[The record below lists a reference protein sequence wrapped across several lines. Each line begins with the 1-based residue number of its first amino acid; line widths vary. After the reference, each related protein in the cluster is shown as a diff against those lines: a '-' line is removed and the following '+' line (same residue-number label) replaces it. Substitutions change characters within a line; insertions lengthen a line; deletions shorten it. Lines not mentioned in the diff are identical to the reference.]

1 MMTLEE
7 AINHAREV
15 AEKNRKCQEEN
26 TIILSNRWISS
37 MCCAEEHEQLAE
49 WLEELKELRE
59 KDRWIPVRERLPEHG
74 KYVLISCEGFDAPSV
89 AKYEEDDIGETF
101 YLSEDMPCEAFGIV
115 VEAWRPLPEPYKEQE
130 NG

>member
-1 MMTLEE
+1 MRLID

-15 AEKNRKCQEEN
+15 SESQYACEECQK
-26 TIILSNRWISS
+26 
-37 MCCAEEHEQLAE
+37 EHKQLAE

-59 KDRWIPVRERLPEHG
+59 KDRWIPVSERLPKTGE
-74 KYVLISCEGFDAPSV
+74 YALISCEGFDAPSV
-89 AKYEEDDIGETF
+89 GKYEEDDIGETF
-101 YLSEDMPCEAFGIV
+101 YLSEDMPCEDLGIV